1 MNKLL
6 YLICKIGD
14 ILFCD
19 REKVLP
25 IFFYHSIA
33 DNDSNLS
40 ISPEIFRAQ
49 IEYLK
54 LNGYE
59 SIGVDKVLEGE
70 FKKKVM
76 ICFDDGMRDVAL
88 NALPI
93 LNKAGFKAVV
103 FLSTDF
109 IGKKAEFCRKE
120 SDKNFQMLN
129 ESDIKTLAK
138 AGWQIANHF
147 AGHKDLV
154 DLTEVEMYEEYNR
167 AVSTLKLLVKDKA
180 LTNYVS
186 YPHNKYNQRVL
197 KIMHKLKVK
206 AGFAGLG
213 LMYNKDKDDKLAI
226 PRIEITKEVTMQKFK
241 LYLSPTFHALKRIK
255 YR

>member
-14 ILFCD
+14 LLFCCKT
-19 REKVLP
+19 KVLP
-25 IFFYHSIA
+25 IFFYHSIS

-40 ISPEIFRAQ
+40 ISPDAFRAQ

-59 SIGVDKVLEGE
+59 SIGADEVLKG
-70 FKKKVM
+70 KIGKKVM
-76 ICFDDGMRDVAL
+76 ISFDDGMRDVAI

-109 IGKKAEFCRKE
+109 VNKKAEFCRKE
-120 SDKNFQMLN
+120 SDKNFQMLM
-129 ESDIKTLAK
+129 EGDIRILAK

-147 AGHKDLV
+147 AGHKDLI
-154 DLTEVEMYEEYNR
+154 DLTEAEMHEEYNR
-167 AVSTLKLLVKDKA
+167 AASTL
-180 LTNYVS
+180 
-186 YPHNKYNQRVL
+186 
-197 KIMHKLKVK
+197 
-206 AGFAGLG
+206 
-213 LMYNKDKDDKLAI
+213 
-226 PRIEITKEVTMQKFK
+226 E
-241 LYLSPTFHALKRIK
+241 
-255 YR
+255 